1 MIPEHGHVSPEFQEQ
16 NKFAFKPLKL
26 ITFNPMKDILAE
38 NLTIEYEL
46 LREKETLT
54 ALWNF
59 DLLIQSG
66 EFVVIVGPSG
76 CGKTTFIN
84 GVVGLVKPTSGKLLC
99 GGEPILGTGPGRVM
113 VFQEYALMPWRT
125 VQKNVEFGLE
135 LQGLLNSNTRKNIS
149 KYIDLV
155 GLNGFV
161 ESLPHELSG
170 GMQQRVGLA
179 RALATEPEVL
189 TLDEPFGALDAMT
202 REVMQAEFEKI
213 LERTKQTVI
222 FITHSIDEAIAMGD
236 RIVVMTAGPGRI
248 KTIINNEIPRPR
260 YELEIRKHPLY
271 HPMREQI
278 WDLLKSEQEI
288 QMQQEVT

>member
-1 MIPEHGHVSPEFQEQ
+1 MSPEFQEQ
-16 NKFAFKPLKL
+16 NKYAFKSLKL

-59 DLLIQSG
+59 NLLIQSG

-84 GVVGLVKPTSGKLLC
+84 SVVGLVKPTSGKLLC

>member
-16 NKFAFKPLKL
+16 NKFAFKSLKL

-84 GVVGLVKPTSGKLLC
+84 SVVGLVKPTSGKLLC

-113 VFQEYALMPWRT
+113 VFQEYALMPWRS

-149 KYIDLV
+149 EYIDLV

>member
-1 MIPEHGHVSPEFQEQ
+1 VSPEFQEQ
-16 NKFAFKPLKL
+16 NKYAFKSLKL

-84 GVVGLVKPTSGKLLC
+84 SVVGLVKPTSGKLLC

-113 VFQEYALMPWRT
+113 VFQEYALMPWRS

>member
-1 MIPEHGHVSPEFQEQ
+1 VSPEFQEQ
-16 NKFAFKPLKL
+16 NKFAFKSLKL

-84 GVVGLVKPTSGKLLC
+84 SVVGLVKPTSGKLLC

>member
-1 MIPEHGHVSPEFQEQ
+1 MSPEFQEQ
-16 NKFAFKPLKL
+16 NKFAFKSLKL

-84 GVVGLVKPTSGKLLC
+84 SVVGLVKPTSGKLLC

>member
-1 MIPEHGHVSPEFQEQ
+1 VSPEFQEQ

-84 GVVGLVKPTSGKLLC
+84 SVVGLVKPTSGKLLC

-135 LQGLLNSNTRKNIS
+135 LQGLLNSNTQKNIS

>member
-16 NKFAFKPLKL
+16 NKFAFKSLKL

-84 GVVGLVKPTSGKLLC
+84 SVVGLVKPTSGKLLC

-113 VFQEYALMPWRT
+113 VFQEYALMPWRS

-213 LERTKQTVI
+213 LERSKQSVI

>member
-84 GVVGLVKPTSGKLLC
+84 SVVGLVKPTSGKLLC

>member
-59 DLLIQSG
+59 NLLIQSG

-84 GVVGLVKPTSGKLLC
+84 SVVGLVKPTSGKLLC

-125 VQKNVEFGLE
+125 VQKNVDFGLE
-135 LQGLLNSNTRKNIS
+135 LQGLLNSNTQKNIS

>member
-16 NKFAFKPLKL
+16 NKFAFKSLKL

-84 GVVGLVKPTSGKLLC
+84 SVVGLVKPTSGKLLC

-135 LQGLLNSNTRKNIS
+135 LQGLLNSNTRKKIS

>member
-1 MIPEHGHVSPEFQEQ
+1 MSPEFQEQ
-16 NKFAFKPLKL
+16 NKFAFKSLKL

-84 GVVGLVKPTSGKLLC
+84 SVVGLVKPTSGKLLC

-113 VFQEYALMPWRT
+113 VFQEYALMPWRS

>member
-1 MIPEHGHVSPEFQEQ
+1 MSPEFQEQ
-16 NKFAFKPLKL
+16 NKYAFKSLKL

-84 GVVGLVKPTSGKLLC
+84 SVVGLVKPTSGKLLC

>member
-1 MIPEHGHVSPEFQEQ
+1 VSPEFQEQ

-84 GVVGLVKPTSGKLLC
+84 SVVGLVKPTSGKLLC

-113 VFQEYALMPWRT
+113 VFQEYALMPWRS

>member
-1 MIPEHGHVSPEFQEQ
+1 
-16 NKFAFKPLKL
+16 
-26 ITFNPMKDILAE
+26 
-38 NLTIEYEL
+38 
-46 LREKETLT
+46 
-54 ALWNF
+54 
-59 DLLIQSG
+59 
-66 EFVVIVGPSG
+66 
-76 CGKTTFIN
+76 
-84 GVVGLVKPTSGKLLC
+84 
-99 GGEPILGTGPGRVM
+99 M
-113 VFQEYALMPWRT
+113 VFQEYALMPWRS

-260 YELEIRKHPLY
+260 YELEIRKHPLSVSY
-271 HPMREQI
+271 THLRAHE
-278 WDLLKSEQEI
+278 
-288 QMQQEVT
+288 T

>member
-16 NKFAFKPLKL
+16 NKFAFKSLKL
-26 ITFNPMKDILAE
+26 ITFNPVKDILAE

-84 GVVGLVKPTSGKLLC
+84 SVVGLVKPTSGKLLC

>member
-1 MIPEHGHVSPEFQEQ
+1 MIPEHGHVSPDFQEQ

-84 GVVGLVKPTSGKLLC
+84 SVVGLVKPTSGKLLC

>member
-1 MIPEHGHVSPEFQEQ
+1 VSPEFQEQ
-16 NKFAFKPLKL
+16 NKYAFKSLKL

-59 DLLIQSG
+59 NLLIQSG

-84 GVVGLVKPTSGKLLC
+84 SVVGLVKPTSGKLLC

-135 LQGLLNSNTRKNIS
+135 LQGFLNSKTRKNIS

>member
-16 NKFAFKPLKL
+16 NKFAFKSLKL
-26 ITFNPMKDILAE
+26 IIFNPMKDILAE

-84 GVVGLVKPTSGKLLC
+84 SVVGLVKPTSGKLLC

>member
-16 NKFAFKPLKL
+16 NKYAFKSLKL

-84 GVVGLVKPTSGKLLC
+84 SVVGLVKPTSGKLLC